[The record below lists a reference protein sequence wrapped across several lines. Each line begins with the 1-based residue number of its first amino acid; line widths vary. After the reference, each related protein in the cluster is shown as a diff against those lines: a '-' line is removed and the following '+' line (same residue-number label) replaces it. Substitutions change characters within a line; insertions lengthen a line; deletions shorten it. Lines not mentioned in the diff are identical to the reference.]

1 MVYKKYFIL
10 VLTLI
15 AFAYAENSEPIT
27 SNSTTAESSLTPA
40 IDNSSTSATD
50 NSSTSATEYITVP
63 RTENIPAT
71 ANHSTPTNENISIPT
86 TANNSTS
93 TIEILSIPTNVK
105 ITENNTA
112 INASL
117 TTTST
122 NAENTTAAANAFK
135 NVCVLIKL
143 DLQLN
148 NNTYKISSGDV
159 NNTVLS
165 CSNQSATIRWGKMLN
180 SRISFHFESD
190 ADTKN
195 FMISH
200 IDLTVDATDNMNAT
214 DDKPIEFVYKP
225 TGNFKVP
232 IGKSYNCSAVK
243 NPFAPLQNG
252 TSVKITTTNVQLEAF
267 RNSRTHVFS
276 SPVFCAED
284 EAPMSG
290 LDTGSIVVISVVVI
304 LLAAIALIVYLRK
317 RNNSNIFGASA
328 RNVSVAE

>member
-63 RTENIPAT
+63 RT
-71 ANHSTPTNENISIPT
+71 ENISIPT